1 MTPMKA
7 KIAGVSVLFG
17 LGLIGLL
24 AYSSMGLRKNRV
36 EVCIEYQGRE
46 ACRTAAGETR
56 QNAIRTASSNACA
69 QIASGMTDSM
79 ACEQTR
85 PTKLR
90 VIDGN

>member
-1 MTPMKA
+1 MKA
-7 KIAGVSVLFG
+7 KIAGLVVL
-17 LGLIGLL
+17 LTAALIGLL

-46 ACRTAAGETR
+46 SCRTASGETR
-56 QNAIRTASSNACA
+56 QNAIRTATSNACA

-79 ACEQTR
+79 ACEQAP